1 MKFLALSLKTF
12 SSMLYLFLSL
22 HFLAALLP
30 VALIPIST
38 SLSVETRALL
48 ELRRQ
53 LNDPLN
59 YLESWNESQSPC
71 QFAGVTCDNSGH
83 VIKISLANLSLSG
96 KISPA
101 ISVLHSLSSLEL
113 GANAISGI
121 VPSTLVNC
129 ANLQLLNLSSNS
141 LTGQLPDL
149 SALQNLRVLDLST
162 NIFSGNFPSWIGKLT
177 GLVQL
182 GLAENNF
189 EEGDVPQGIGNLKN
203 LTWLFLAKCNL
214 RGEMP
219 ASIFQLTSLGTLDFS
234 RNQISGKFPK
244 AISNLLNL
252 YKIELYQ
259 NNLTGELPPELANL
273 IQLREFDISRNQL
286 TGKLPAEIGTLKNF
300 TIFHIYGNNF
310 WGELPKELGDLQ
322 FLVSFSI
329 YQNNF
334 SGEFPANLGR
344 FSPLNAIDISENSFS
359 GEFPRFLCQ
368 SNKLQFLLALD
379 NNFSGEF
386 PESYANCKS
395 LQRFRVS
402 KNHFTG
408 KIPDALWGL
417 PYAVIIDVS
426 DNSFTGRISSD
437 IGISVSLTQLY
448 VQNNRFSGELPA
460 ELGKLPQLQKL
471 FAFNNSFSGQ
481 IPSQIGNLKQLSS
494 LHLEG
499 NNLTGYIPSE
509 LGMCNRLVDLN
520 LAENSLSGDIP
531 ETLSML
537 TFLNSLN
544 LSNNLMTG
552 SIPQGLASLKLSSI
566 DLSRNHF
573 SGSIPTQLLM
583 MAGDEAFSGN
593 TALCVDEIPE
603 SQRYPDLNVCNVSHS
618 NKQFLGKQIFLVPVI
633 LLAMSILLAGL
644 AFVSYKSFRL
654 EEWNKRKDL
663 EEGIKKDSKWILES
677 FHPTELDPEE
687 ICNLVEENLIGCGGT
702 GKVYR
707 LDLNKNRGTV
717 AVKQL
722 WKGDGTK
729 ALMVEIDIM
738 GKIRHRNIL
747 KLYAS
752 LRGRGTNFL
761 VFEYMPNG
769 NLYQA
774 LRREIK
780 GGQPEL
786 DWNKRYKIAVG
797 AAQGI
802 MYLHHD
808 CSPAII
814 HRDIKSTNILL
825 DEEYEAKIADF
836 GIAKIVEESESSCF
850 AGTHGYMAPELAYS
864 SKATEK
870 SDIYS
875 FGVVLLE
882 LLTGHHPTD
891 SQFFGGKDIVFW
903 VSTCHDGQNLGEAFD
918 PRLSNSEDDML
929 KVLKIACLCTNELP
943 SLRPTM
949 REVVN
954 MLIDADPCTMV
965 TTAKSCGKNC

>member
-1 MKFLALSLKTF
+1 MKFLMFSQTIF
-12 SSMLYLFLSL
+12 SSMLDLFLSL
-22 HFLAALLP
+22 HFLTALLP
-30 VALIPIST
+30 VSLIPIST
-38 SLSVETRALL
+38 SLSVETKALL
-48 ELRRQ
+48 EFRRQ
-53 LNDPLN
+53 LNDPLG

-71 QFAGVTCDNSGH
+71 QFVGVNCDDSGQ
-83 VIKISLANLSLSG
+83 VIRISLANLSLSG
-96 KISPA
+96 KISPSV
-101 ISVLHSLSSLEL
+101 SVLHSLSSLVL

-121 VPSTLVNC
+121 VPAALVNC
-129 ANLQLLNLSSNS
+129 TNLQVLNLSTNS

-149 SALQNLRVLDLST
+149 SSLQNLRVLDLST
-162 NIFSGNFPSWIGKLT
+162 NRFTGNFPAWVGKLPD
-177 GLVQL
+177 LIQL

-189 EEGDVPQGIGNLKN
+189 EEGDIPQGIGNLKN
-203 LTWLFLAKCNL
+203 LTWLFLAQCNL
-214 RGEMP
+214 RGEIP

-244 AISNLLNL
+244 AISNLGNL

-259 NNLTGELPPELANL
+259 NNLTGEIPPDLAKL
-273 IQLREFDISRNQL
+273 SQLREFDISRNHL
-286 TGKLPAEIGTLKNF
+286 TGKLPAEIGTLKNL
-300 TIFHIYGNNF
+300 TIFHIYSNNF
-310 WGELPKELGDLQ
+310 WGDLPKEFGDLQ

-334 SGEFPANLGR
+334 SGEFPANLGH
-344 FSPLNAIDISENSFS
+344 FSPLNIIDISENSFS

-368 SNKLQFLLALD
+368 SNNLQFLLALD

-386 PESYANCKS
+386 PDSYANCKS
-395 LQRFRVS
+395 LQRFRINQ
-402 KNHFTG
+402 NHFTG

-417 PYAVIIDVS
+417 PFAVIIDVS
-426 DNSFTGRISSD
+426 DNSFTGGISSD
-437 IGISVSLTQLY
+437 IGISISLTQLY
-448 VQNNRFSGELPA
+448 VQNNRFSGELPM

-471 FAFNNSFSGQ
+471 FAFNNFFSGQ

-494 LHLEG
+494 LHLEK
-499 NNLTGYIPSE
+499 NELTGHIPLE
-509 LGMCNRLVDLN
+509 LGMCSRLVDLN
-520 LAENSLSGDIP
+520 LAQNSLSGDIP
-531 ETLSML
+531 EMLSML
-537 TFLNSLN
+537 SSLNSLN
-544 LSNNLMTG
+544 LSNNMMTG
-552 SIPQGLASLKLSSI
+552 SIPEGLESLKLSLI
-566 DLSRNHF
+566 DLSKNQLAGR
-573 SGSIPTQLLM
+573 IPPGLLI

-593 TALCVDEIPE
+593 TALCIDKIPE
-603 SQRYPDLNVCNVSHS
+603 SQRYPDLTVCNVSHS
-618 NKQFLGKQIFLVPVI
+618 HKELFGKQILLVLVI
-633 LLAMSILLAGL
+633 LLALSILLAGL
-644 AFVSYKSFRL
+644 AFVSYKSFKL
-654 EEWNKRKDL
+654 EEYNKRRDPK
-663 EEGIKKDSKWILES
+663 EGMEKDSKWNLES

-687 ICNLVEENLIGCGGT
+687 ICNLDEENLIGCGGT

-707 LDLNKNRGTV
+707 VDLNKNRGAI

-722 WKGDGTK
+722 WKGDSAK
-729 ALMVEIDIM
+729 ALMAEIDIM

-747 KLYAS
+747 KLYAC
-752 LRGRGTNFL
+752 LRGRGSNFL

-780 GGQPEL
+780 GRQPEL

-808 CSPAII
+808 CLPAII

-836 GIAKIVEESESSCF
+836 GIAKIVEESEMNCF

-864 SKATEK
+864 FKATEK

-882 LLTGHHPTD
+882 LLTGLSPTD

-903 VSTCHDGQNLGEAFD
+903 VSTHLDGQNLGEVFD
-918 PRLSNSEDDML
+918 ARLSNSEDDML
-929 KVLKIACLCTNELP
+929 KVLKIAILCTTKLP

-954 MLIDADPCTMV
+954 MLIDADPYTVV
-965 TTAKSCGKNC
+965 TAAKCYGKNC